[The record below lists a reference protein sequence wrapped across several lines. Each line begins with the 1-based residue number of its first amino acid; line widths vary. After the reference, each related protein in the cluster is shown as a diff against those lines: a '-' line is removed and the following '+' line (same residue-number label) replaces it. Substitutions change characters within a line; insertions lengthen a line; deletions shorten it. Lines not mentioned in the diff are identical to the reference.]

1 MPLARLAES
10 QLATLN
16 AHLETHSA
24 EEIIRWAHGVFGRRV
39 AILSA
44 MQQAGCVICEMVA
57 SLGLQ
62 RDIDVLFVDTGVNF
76 PETLETI
83 GRMRARYGL
92 NIISLHPER
101 TMEEQCREEGVL
113 YLTKAGQERC
123 CDLRKLKPLKQI
135 VGHYDALIGSL
146 RREEGSKRGVIP
158 VVAVDDEM
166 NLLRIHPIF
175 AMSRRQMM
183 ARIEEREV
191 VTNPLHQQGYPT
203 VSCNRCT
210 TPVVEGEEERAGRWR
225 HLAGQT
231 EYCHINPTDRTGEKE
246 RAIEL
251 PDFLVAKLVG

>member
-1 MPLARLAES
+1 
-10 QLATLN
+10 
-16 AHLETHSA
+16 
-24 EEIIRWAHGVFGRRV
+24 
-39 AILSA
+39 
-44 MQQAGCVICEMVA
+44 
-57 SLGLQ
+57 
-62 RDIDVLFVDTGVNF
+62 
-76 PETLETI
+76 
-83 GRMRARYGL
+83 
-92 NIISLHPER
+92 
-101 TMEEQCREEGVL
+101 
-113 YLTKAGQERC
+113 
-123 CDLRKLKPLKQI
+123 LKQI

-231 EYCHINPTDRTGEKE
+231 EYCHINPTDRASRKE